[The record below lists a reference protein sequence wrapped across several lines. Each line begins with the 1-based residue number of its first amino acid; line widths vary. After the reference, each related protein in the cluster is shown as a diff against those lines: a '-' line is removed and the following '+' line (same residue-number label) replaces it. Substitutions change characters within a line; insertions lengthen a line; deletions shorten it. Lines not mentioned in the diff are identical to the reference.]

1 MEKERT
7 ITVKGVGSLNLK
19 ADFIKIAIYLDEKS
33 KDYQEGYAN
42 FTKHINELQNSI
54 IKAGFNKSDLRTSS
68 IDIKADYDT
77 VKKNGSYV
85 RVLLGYQY
93 FTKMII
99 SFDIDSEKFNNILSK
114 VYESGINAELK
125 IEYTIKDKETA
136 KNELLSRASKDAK
149 IKAKALCEGMDVKL
163 GKLISIVYN
172 LKDDDFTSTYKK
184 YGLAKS
190 VTIETD
196 VDITPNDIYVE
207 DGACFIWEIID

>member
-19 ADFIKIAIYLDEKS
+19 ADYIKIAIYLDEKS

-99 SFDIDSEKFNNILSK
+99 SFDIDSEKFNNIL
-114 VYESGINAELK
+114 
-125 IEYTIKDKETA
+125 
-136 KNELLSRASKDAK
+136 
-149 IKAKALCEGMDVKL
+149 
-163 GKLISIVYN
+163 
-172 LKDDDFTSTYKK
+172 
-184 YGLAKS
+184 
-190 VTIETD
+190 
-196 VDITPNDIYVE
+196 
-207 DGACFIWEIID
+207 